1 MNSKET
7 KKCNTIG
14 SPTFRASTFFFL
26 KQSIHI
32 IFSTNVKKETNAN
45 SENGKV
51 CMQQLELRDLS
62 AGYGLEEIIHKINLK
77 LTEPSIYVVLG
88 PNGAGKTTLF
98 RAICGILKPFSGQ
111 VKLDEFD
118 LFNSKEARKKVAY
131 LSHLNALP
139 EEMTVYNALKYYANI
154 EGGDVEHV
162 IDILNLEDLR
172 NKKFT
177 SLSQGQKKRVSVG
190 KIFLRERDLYLLDEP
205 TSNVDPRISKEI
217 RQILTTLSKD
227 KFVLYSSHNLY
238 EAREIGTYLIVIKNG
253 ALAYF
258 DRIENVKT
266 RQYRVGFKALNDISK
281 MLPNSKLESGY
292 FVVSVQSPEEVAEI
306 VNKLVGGGAKIV
318 ELRELDNP
326 LQEFFEE
333 D

>member
-1 MNSKET
+1 
-7 KKCNTIG
+7 
-14 SPTFRASTFFFL
+14 
-26 KQSIHI
+26 
-32 IFSTNVKKETNAN
+32 
-45 SENGKV
+45 
-51 CMQQLELRDLS
+51 MQKLELTDLS
-62 AGYGLEEIIHKINLK
+62 AGYGLEEVIHKINLE
-77 LTEPSIYVVLG
+77 LTQPSIYVVLG

-111 VKLDEFD
+111 VRLDEFD
-118 LFNSKEARKKVAY
+118 LFTSKEARRKVAY

-139 EEMTVYNALKYYANI
+139 EEMTVYNALKYYADI

-162 IDILNLEDLR
+162 IDILSLDSLR
-172 NKKFT
+172 DKKFV

-205 TSNVDPRISKEI
+205 TSNVDPKISKEI
-217 RQILTTLSKD
+217 RHLLTELSRD

-253 ALAYF
+253 SLIYF
-258 DRIENVKT
+258 DKIGNVKT
-266 RQYRVGFKALNDISK
+266 KQYRVGFKALNDISK
-281 MLPNSKLESGY
+281 LLPNSKFEKGY

-306 VNKLVGGGAKIV
+306 VNRVVAEGAKLV

-333 D
+333 K

>member
-1 MNSKET
+1 L
-7 KKCNTIG
+7 
-14 SPTFRASTFFFL
+14 R
-26 KQSIHI
+26 
-32 IFSTNVKKETNAN
+32 
-45 SENGKV
+45 
-51 CMQQLELRDLS
+51 QLELQDLS
-62 AGYGLEEIIHKINLK
+62 AGYGLEEVIHKINLK

-98 RAICGILKPFSGQ
+98 RAICGILQPTSGQ
-111 VKLDEFD
+111 VRLDEFD
-118 LFNSKEARKKVAY
+118 LFNNKEARKKVAY

-139 EEMTVYNALKYYANI
+139 EEMTVYNALKYYSDI

-162 IDILNLEDLR
+162 IDILNLQELR

-177 SLSQGQKKRVSVG
+177 SLSQGQKKRVSVA
-190 KIFLRERDLYLLDEP
+190 KIFLRERELYLLDEP
-205 TSNVDPRISKEI
+205 TSNVDPKISKEI
-217 RQILTTLSKD
+217 RQLLAALSKD

-253 ALAYF
+253 SLSFF
-258 DRIENVKT
+258 DKIENVKT

-281 MLPNSKLESGY
+281 MLPNSKFENGY

-306 VNKLVGGGAKIV
+306 VNRLVVEGAKLI

-333 D
+333 G

>member
-1 MNSKET
+1 
-7 KKCNTIG
+7 
-14 SPTFRASTFFFL
+14 
-26 KQSIHI
+26 
-32 IFSTNVKKETNAN
+32 
-45 SENGKV
+45 
-51 CMQQLELRDLS
+51 MQKLELRDLS

-118 LFNSKEARKKVAY
+118 LFTSKEARQKVAY

-139 EEMTVYNALKYYANI
+139 EEMTVHDALKYYANI

-292 FVVSVQSPEEVAEI
+292 FVVTVQSPEEVAEI
-306 VNKLVGGGAKIV
+306 VNKLVREGAKLI

-333 D
+333 G